1 MQAGRL
7 VAVHWQVDTT
17 GVQLP
22 ASWQA
27 SDGLT
32 CDTDVSRC
40 SGRLNAATEI
50 VVKVSNNVTA
60 ATYHVDIVPSALFL
74 ESATT
79 DSLTMRLNP
88 GCTPMVYRVDIEP
101 CGATARE
108 GEDNLE
114 LRPGQTLELPANASC
129 IEASLLWEG
138 NVIESVNITTLFE
151 QSGTTVPALAL
162 PLLVMLSQ
170 VVLSGIAP

>member
-7 VAVHWQVDTT
+7 VIVRWQVDTA

-27 SDGLT
+27 ASNGLT
-32 CDTDVSRC
+32 CNTDENNC
-40 SGRLNAATEI
+40 SGRLNAATEV

-60 ATYHVDIVPSALFL
+60 ATYHVDIMPNALFL

-88 GCTPMVYRVDIEP
+88 DCTPMVYRVDIEP
-101 CGATARE
+101 CGGTARE

-114 LRPGQTLELPANASC
+114 LRPGQTLELPVTAAC
-129 IEASLLWEG
+129 IEASLLLEG
-138 NVIESVNITTLFE
+138 NVIESVKITLFE
-151 QSGTTVPALAL
+151 QSGTTAPALAL